1 MRDFKTYEKNWC
13 GVTYFLRYLGA
24 EVEGQ
29 CKWYIWSKDVDLDQY
44 DDTLWYT
51 KEEAILTAQHSI
63 FVSQNGKYDSLEL
76 TSYTE
81 KECSNDWCDFTH
93 EKGYC
98 TCNDTMEK

>member
-44 DDTLWYT
+44 DDTLWYS
-51 KEEAILTAQHSI
+51 KEEAIMSAHYSI
-63 FVSQNGKYDSLEL
+63 FVSKYGKYE
-76 TSYTE
+76 
-81 KECSNDWCDFTH
+81 
-93 EKGYC
+93 G
-98 TCNDTMEK
+98 